1 MKFDVKKHTLKKH
14 VEKIHKIVLE
24 EILEKLCITFRNY
37 KSFFL
42 KIFDEIFIE
51 IFNYDFFIKKNY
63 SFTFFFMN
71 FKNKLRK
78 NLIKLQKIS

>member
-42 KIFDEIFIE
+42 KIFDEILLKFLTM
-51 IFNYDFFIKKNY
+51 IF
-63 SFTFFFMN
+63 
-71 FKNKLRK
+71 L
-78 NLIKLQKIS
+78 

>member
-14 VEKIHKIVLE
+14 VEKFHKIVLE

-51 IFNYDFFIKKNY
+51 IFNYDFFIKKI
-63 SFTFFFMN
+63 TVLLFFYE
-71 FKNKLRK
+71 L
-78 NLIKLQKIS
+78 

>member
-51 IFNYDFFIKKNY
+51 IFNYDFFIKKLQFY
-63 SFTFFFMN
+63 YFFMN

>member
-37 KSFFL
+37 KSFFSKFLTKFLL
-42 KIFDEIFIE
+42 KFLTMIF
-51 IFNYDFFIKKNY
+51 
-63 SFTFFFMN
+63 
-71 FKNKLRK
+71 L
-78 NLIKLQKIS
+78 